1 MSKAFPSTKHRTLLL
16 STLRLIGVKTITVS
30 FQGSGDSGEITGAE
44 ALDVQ
49 GKPVDISKH
58 SIEWEETYGSFCS
71 DQNKWVEGSQ
81 VTTKSL
87 EEIFTTI
94 TECALEEQG
103 LDWYN
108 NDGGQG
114 DLTIDLSTSP
124 PTIELNVGINYM
136 ETTQHS
142 FDYTEEIEED
152 K

>member
-16 STLRLIGVKTITVS
+16 STLKLLGIKSVTVS
-30 FQGSGDSGEITGAE
+30 FQGGGDSGEITGAE
-44 ALDVQ
+44 ALDAH

-58 SIEWEETYGSFCS
+58 AIEWEESRGSFDS
-71 DQNKWVEGSQ
+71 NQNRWVESTQ
-81 VTTKSL
+81 SKTKAL

-114 DLTIDLSTSP
+114 ELIIDLQTSP
-124 PTIELNVGINYM
+124 PTINLNVGINYT
-136 ETTQHS
+136 ETTDHS
-142 FDYTEEIEED
+142 FDYTEETEED